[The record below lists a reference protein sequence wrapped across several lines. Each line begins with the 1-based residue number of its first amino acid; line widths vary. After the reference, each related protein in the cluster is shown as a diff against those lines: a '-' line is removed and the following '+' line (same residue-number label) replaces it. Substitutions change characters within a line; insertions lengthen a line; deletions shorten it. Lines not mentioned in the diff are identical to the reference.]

1 MPGSGT
7 AYCEGDCSAQPDW
20 HVSWVELQAEMHA
33 PLADALRLDAGL
45 LLGLG
50 RATAGAGTTQVVRQ
64 LAACALQLIMQ
75 LVTVELW
82 ARRIRS

>member
-1 MPGSGT
+1 M
-7 AYCEGDCSAQPDW
+7 Q
-20 HVSWVELQAEMHA
+20 A

-64 LAACALQLIMQ
+64 FAACALQLIIQ
-75 LVTVELW
+75 FFL
-82 ARRIRS
+82 